1 MRSITLKRQQSTV
14 KTKLPCHHWKHNMF
28 LLFFFSNLHKTL
40 GAVRFLLICS
50 YFVPLSWSQTCF
62 VLFCQ
67 HNNTSE
73 IFNNIKW
80 TDRSP
85 NVQLKFWNCDS
96 LSENQ
101 YSPNLS
107 LLHRWW
113 ITFTLL
119 CLHSERTGDMC
130 NIFFKIL

>member
-62 VLFCQ
+62 VLFCTLVMITDMFCIILYPC
-67 HNNTSE
+67 HNHRHVLYYCVPLSWSQTCFVLFCTLV
-73 IFNNIKW
+73 II
-80 TDRSP
+80 TDMFCIILYPCHDHRHALYYFVP
-85 NVQLKFWNCDS
+85 
-96 LSENQ
+96 LS
-101 YSPNLS
+101 
-107 LLHRWW
+107 
-113 ITFTLL
+113 
-119 CLHSERTGDMC
+119 
-130 NIFFKIL
+130 